1 MRHPRAFLLL
11 LGLAL
16 WAWPG
21 SASAQTSIWLQ
32 KGVSGFGASAS
43 LAYNE
48 DQTTYGFT
56 GGYSLRGFID
66 FELSIAVL
74 DFPDEPLPEDL
85 VGVAFTPRVE
95 WHPLKQGPGMP
106 ISVGIGSGLT
116 FFNFASDELER
127 NDTELRAL
135 NFSADATVYRFFKL
149 SSNFGIT
156 PAAGIGYVHS
166 ETWLTQFGEEEESVS
181 DDNFGGAGGV
191 YIAFLDRTGR
201 IWGVAPSMAF
211 TDEVVTVAIRAGIV
225 WTL

>member
-1 MRHPRAFLLL
+1 MRYPRAFLLL

-66 FELSIAVL
+66 FELSVAVL

-85 VGVAFTPRVE
+85 IGVAFTPRVE

-106 ISVGIGSGLT
+106 ISVGIGAGFT
-116 FFNFASDELER
+116 YFAFGSDELER
-127 NDTELRAL
+127 NDAELEGL
-135 NFSADATVYRFFKL
+135 NFATDATVYRFFKL

-166 ETWLTQFGEEEESVS
+166 ETTLTQFGDEETVT

-191 YIAFLDRTGR
+191 YIAFLDRAGR

-211 TDEVVTVAIRAGIV
+211 TDEIVTVAIRAGIV